1 MISKK
6 KTTYDLYLEHH
17 GIKGQKW
24 GVRRYQ
30 NPDGS
35 LKAAGEKR
43 YNPNKNNYE
52 SNRDMLDDADYFRTF
67 SKSKRTIELSKK
79 WDEALNKAIESEDQ
93 KDQDEF
99 WKIDEEFCQEIG
111 RNTANKLL
119 KKYGEER
126 FRDHVA
132 FLDKNG
138 EAYKL
143 EIKDL
148 IDHYS
153 KM

>member
-1 MISKK
+1 
-6 KTTYDLYLEHH
+6 
-17 GIKGQKW
+17 
-24 GVRRYQ
+24 
-30 NPDGS
+30 
-35 LKAAGEKR
+35 
-43 YNPNKNNYE
+43 
-52 SNRDMLDDADYFRTF
+52 MLDDADYFRTF
-67 SKSKRTIELSKK
+67 SKSKRAIELSKK
-79 WDEALNKAIESEDQ
+79 WDEALNKVIESEDQ

-111 RNTANKLL
+111 RHTANKLL